1 MGKTDFSPGVRR
13 MLAAVGSEAPFAQ
26 GRQQLKLWADG
37 QVTPQAI
44 GRTAESIGA
53 DIEAR
58 QQQDIQGGKQLR
70 LAVIAGPPIPHMYMQ
85 MDGTQVL
92 VVKSETE
99 GRAGSTP
106 GQPAR
111 TRECQL
117 GCVFTQTDVDDQGRP
132 VRDEGSTTD
141 VGGSR
146 PRKSLGSA

>member
-1 MGKTDFSPGVRR
+1 M
-13 MLAAVGSEAPFAQ
+13 
-26 GRQQLKLWADG
+26 
-37 QVTPQAI
+37 
-44 GRTAESIGA
+44 
-53 DIEAR
+53 
-58 QQQDIQGGKQLR
+58 
-70 LAVIAGPPIPHMYMQ
+70 H

-99 GRAGSTP
+99 GRAASTP

-141 VGGSR
+141 VGGIETSEEFGLR
-146 PRKSLGSA
+146 IDTQAYHRGWDRACMRVVIGDGSHWIWNIADQHSYFAVQNDAF